1 MDARLDYLTLMEE
14 HDQLMVLGRAFAR
27 ALDAGDADAIHAAFA
42 ALTAELVGH
51 LAREDS
57 MIYPRLIAGD
67 DTATSEAAQGV
78 IAEFQDL
85 AADWTALAR
94 DASAGLIATDPAGF
108 AARSRGL
115 LSRLEGR
122 VKRENE
128 LLYPQ
133 ALRAA
138 HIRLRG

>member
-1 MDARLDYLTLMEE
+1 MDSKLDYLTLMEE
-14 HDQLMVLGRAFAR
+14 HDRLMALGRAFAR
-27 ALDAGDADAIHAAFA
+27 ALDGGESEAIHASFA

-67 DTATSEAAQGV
+67 DAASSAAARDV

-85 AADWTALAR
+85 ATDWTALTAE
-94 DASAGLIATDPAGF
+94 AAAGGIAADPAGF
-108 AARSRGL
+108 TTRSRAL
-115 LSRLEGR
+115 LARLEGR

>member
-1 MDARLDYLTLMEE
+1 MLDYLTLMEE
-14 HDQLMVLGRAFAR
+14 HDRLLMLGRVFARTLDTGDATAIHSAFA
-27 ALDAGDADAIHAAFA
+27 G
-42 ALTAELVGH
+42 LTAELVGH

-67 DTATSEAAQGV
+67 DAATSAAARQV
-78 IAEFQDL
+78 IDEFQDL
-85 AADWTALAR
+85 AADWTALAA
-94 DASAGLIATDPAGF
+94 DATPDGIAADLEGF
-108 AARSRGL
+108 VARSRAL
-115 LSRLEGR
+115 LARLEGR

>member
-1 MDARLDYLTLMEE
+1 MDAKLDYLTLMEE
-14 HDQLMVLGRAFAR
+14 HDRLMVLGRAFAL
-27 ALDAGDADAIHAAFA
+27 ALDGGDGAAIHASFA
-42 ALTAELVGH
+42 ALTGELVRH

-67 DTATSEAAQGV
+67 DAASSAAAQDV

-85 AADWTALAR
+85 AADWTALAG
-94 DASAGLIATDPAGF
+94 AAAAGQIAADPAGF
-108 AARSRGL
+108 AARSRAL
-115 LSRLEGR
+115 LARLEGR
-122 VKRENE
+122 IKRENE

-138 HIRLRG
+138 HIRLRA

>member
-1 MDARLDYLTLMEE
+1 MDAKLDYLTLMEE
-14 HDQLMVLGRAFAR
+14 HDRLLVLGRAFAA
-27 ALDAGDADAIHAAFA
+27 ALDGGEIEAMHIAFA

-57 MIYPRLIAGD
+57 MIYPQLIAGD
-67 DTATSEAAQGV
+67 DAASSAAAQDV

-85 AADWTALAR
+85 ATDWTALAEE
-94 DASAGLIATDPAGF
+94 ASAGLISTDPVRF
-108 AARSRGL
+108 TARSRL
-115 LSRLEGR
+115 LLARLEGR
-122 VKRENE
+122 IQRENE

-138 HIRLRG
+138 HIRLRA